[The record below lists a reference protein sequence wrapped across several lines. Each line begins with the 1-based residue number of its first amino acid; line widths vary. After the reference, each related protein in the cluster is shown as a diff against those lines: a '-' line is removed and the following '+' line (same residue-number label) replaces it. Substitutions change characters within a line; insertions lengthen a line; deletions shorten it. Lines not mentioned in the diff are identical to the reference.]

1 MVVDT
6 VANRIEADSYIH
18 NDVVVAAAELWVACA
33 VVVVVEESILVAVMC
48 QEDALLLEEG
58 HLFPDSFPVPL
69 GRDLGQPT
77 PHSR

>member
-18 NDVVVAAAELWVACA
+18 NDVVAAEPPVACA
-33 VVVVVEESILVAVMC
+33 VVVVEESILVAVVC